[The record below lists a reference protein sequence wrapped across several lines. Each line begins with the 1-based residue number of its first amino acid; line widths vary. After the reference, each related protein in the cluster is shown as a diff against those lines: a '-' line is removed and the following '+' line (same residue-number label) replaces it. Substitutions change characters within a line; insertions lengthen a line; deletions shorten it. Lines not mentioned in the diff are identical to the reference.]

1 MPLINPL
8 FPNRSARDTEKHDA
22 DKLAQMSA
30 FRESAEWLAAE
41 AQRESDRAMAIGD
54 TKESRELWT
63 HAEQLVDTSEKLME
77 ESMRLEER

>member
-8 FPNRSARDTEKHDA
+8 FPNRSAGDTQKHDA

-41 AQRESDRAMAIGD
+41 AQRESDRASAMRD
-54 TKESRELWT
+54 PNESRALWT
-63 HAEQLVDTSEKLME
+63 HAEQLVDTSEQLMK
-77 ESMRLEER
+77 ESMRLGER